1 MEMVAPLEVGIGCN
15 DLYRMI
21 RFYRDALGCE
31 LVSVT
36 DMPRDAVKDL
46 PLAAA
51 GYKVARL
58 QTPLGERIKFLQPYA
73 ERRTEPGSE
82 DLLLRD
88 RAFFLTFIVANIDAA
103 LDQVSAAGAG
113 FLMRDGKVEAR
124 PGFHLVFVTDPEG
137 NVIEL
142 SQYDDITQYRP
153 DAAQPARRA
162 PQGRHSV

>member
-15 DLYRMI
+15 DLDRMI
-21 RFYRDALGCE
+21 RFYRDVLGCE

-36 DMPRDAVKDL
+36 DMPKDAVKGL

-58 QTPLGERIKFLQPYA
+58 QTPHGERVKFLQPYT
-73 ERRTEPGSE
+73 ERRTVPGST

-88 RAFFLTFIVANIDAA
+88 RAFFLTFIMTDIDTA
-103 LDQVSAAGAG
+103 LDQVTAAGG
-113 FLMRDGKVEAR
+113 SFLMRGGKIQAR
-124 PGFHLVFVTDPEG
+124 PGFHLVFVADPEG

-142 SQYDDITQYRP
+142 SQYDDIAQYRP
-153 DAAQPARRA
+153 DAARHAR
-162 PQGRHSV
+162 